1 MKTMIA
7 GLVISMAVAL
17 IPPPRITVDNPKLLF
32 AAAMYKTAIADTQS
46 ALRLMQ
52 RAEQARPSA
61 RAVPP
66 AALRTACDRS
76 AGRFR
81 IL

>member
-32 AAAMYKTAIADTQS
+32 AAAMYKTAIGDTQS

-52 RAEQARPSA
+52 RAEQARQST
-61 RAVPP
+61 
-66 AALRTACDRS
+66 RTLPRNTLQTASGRS
-76 AGRFR
+76 TLAT

>member
-32 AAAMYKTAIADTQS
+32 AAAMYKTATGDTQS

-52 RAEQARPSA
+52 RAGQARQSTGT
-61 RAVPP
+61 VP
-66 AALRTACDRS
+66 RNTSQTASGRS
-76 AGRFR
+76 ALAT